1 MVTSPLSELKL
12 PTFPHEGSPVG
23 KPPAPKPILESGDAG
38 DAQSFSWLPMM
49 PIRTFEPLTLPMT
62 LKPSL
67 LQFSCR
73 EASEPISF
81 FYVLR
86 PSEVAQ

>member
-49 PIRTFEPLTLPMT
+49 PIRTFEPPTLPMT